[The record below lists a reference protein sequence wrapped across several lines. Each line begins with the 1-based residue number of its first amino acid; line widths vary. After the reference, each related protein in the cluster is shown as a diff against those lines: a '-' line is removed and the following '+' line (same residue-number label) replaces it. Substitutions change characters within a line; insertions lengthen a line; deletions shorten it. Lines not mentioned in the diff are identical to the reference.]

1 MSAQKIMLSTAFTGI
16 QMNHTKTTCRFLP
29 KIFLKFI
36 LLFIAAGL
44 ISACASVADE
54 KIVRHQIHPWE
65 VDIGYSQVVKHGTVF
80 YFSGVTCGGPTDEA
94 ALPMCYQALDD
105 VLQKMHLTREKIIQE
120 TIYARDIESLKRQIP
135 FRKKW
140 YGEHFPAATWVQV
153 DRLYD
158 ESHRF
163 EIELVV
169 SE

>member
-1 MSAQKIMLSTAFTGI
+1 MKVF
-16 QMNHTKTTCRFLP
+16 FLLVFCV
-29 KIFLKFI
+29 FL
-36 LLFIAAGL
+36 
-44 ISACASVADE
+44 SACINQSSHD
-54 KIVRHQIHPWE
+54 IQRHQFNSWE
-65 VDIGYSQVVKHGTVF
+65 ADIGYSQIVKHGNLF
-80 YFSGVTCGGPTDEA
+80 YFSGVTCGGPTDES
-94 ALPMCYQALDD
+94 ALPMCYQALDEM
-105 VLQKMHLTREKIIQE
+105 LQKMKLKRENIIQE
-120 TIYARDIESLKRQIP
+120 TIYARDIEALKQQIP